1 MKMMISI
8 DEYLKDKPNA
18 TLAEYKEYMDKA
30 YKEEIAKES
39 NRRDK
44 SEQWYKEQEG
54 KWFII
59 KFNNNAYRIAQFSNN
74 KQTKHYVV
82 WPSKNDYEF
91 RCHLCY
97 FNKSW
102 LDNPYENVKPDNKIV
117 ELTKAQI
124 DAFMDIVD
132 RYSKEL
138 YDCVLDIKELFK

>member
-1 MKMMISI
+1 MISI

-18 TLAEYKEYMDKA
+18 MLSEYKEYMDKA
-30 YKEEIAKES
+30 CKEEIVKEF
-39 NRRDK
+39 NRRNK

-59 KFNNNAYRIAQFSNN
+59 KFSNNAYRIAQFSDN

-102 LDNPYENVKPDNKIV
+102 LNNPYENVKSDNKIV
-117 ELTKAQI
+117 ELTKAQVDI
-124 DAFMDIVD
+124 FMDIVD